1 MSESHTPTI
10 ETILGQYSNGKAL
23 QLHES
28 TKMVVAA
35 LYSLYNQSVDG
46 QIYHIKIDKISQ
58 LMSALEGTFTE
69 CEKEVQITF
78 TI

>member
-1 MSESHTPTI
+1 M
-10 ETILGQYSNGKAL
+10 
-23 QLHES
+23 
-28 TKMVVAA
+28 MVAA
-35 LYSLYNQSVDG
+35 LYYLYNQSVNV
-46 QIYHIKIDKISQ
+46 QIYCIKIDKISW